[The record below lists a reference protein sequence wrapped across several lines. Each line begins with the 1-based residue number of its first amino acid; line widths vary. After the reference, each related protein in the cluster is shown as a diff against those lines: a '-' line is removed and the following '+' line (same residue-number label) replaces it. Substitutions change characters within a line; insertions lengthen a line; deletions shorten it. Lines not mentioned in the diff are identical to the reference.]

1 MSTAAV
7 FLLDEMQYARYME
20 TMSVETTVSR
30 RGAGNL
36 LSGLFSFS
44 LTLFGANRKHDSI
57 D

>member
-1 MSTAAV
+1 MSTAAI

-30 RGAGNL
+30 RLAGNL